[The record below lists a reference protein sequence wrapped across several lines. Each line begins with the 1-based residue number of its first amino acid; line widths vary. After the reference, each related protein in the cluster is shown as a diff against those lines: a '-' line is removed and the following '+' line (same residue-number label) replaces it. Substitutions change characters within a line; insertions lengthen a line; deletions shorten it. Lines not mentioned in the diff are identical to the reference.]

1 MKSYLEELFSLKGKV
16 AIVTGASRGIGL
28 EIAIALAKSGA
39 DVFALGRTKK
49 IKKYHKN
56 FNYISCDI
64 SDEVAFKDICQ
75 NITKSKKN
83 INILINSAG
92 ISLELKEGE
101 EISIFEK
108 TININL
114 TAAYSCCIVARR
126 YMKKGGSIINISS
139 IGSKIGFPNNPSYL
153 SSKGALNQLTKSLAN
168 DFAEANIRVNALLP
182 GYIKTKMTE
191 KSLKNKNEN
200 KKRIDR
206 MILKR
211 WGKPKDITG
220 AAIFLCSESSSYVTG
235 SEIVIDG
242 GWTSKGL

>member
-1 MKSYLEELFSLKGKV
+1 MKSYLEDLFSLKGKV
-16 AIVTGASRGIGL
+16 AIVAGASRGIGL

-64 SDEVAFKDICQ
+64 SDEAAFKEICEK
-75 NITKSKKN
+75 ITHLKKN
-83 INILINSAG
+83 INILVNSAG

-101 EISIFEK
+101 EVKIFKK

-114 TAAYSCCIVARR
+114 IAAYSCCITVKK

-168 DFAEANIRVNALLP
+168 DFAEANIRVNTLLP
-182 GYIKTKMTE
+182 GYFKTKMTE
-191 KSLKNKNEN
+191 KSYKNKNEN

-206 MILKR
+206 MLLKR
-211 WGKPKDITG
+211 WGKPKDIVG
-220 AAIFLCSESSSYVTG
+220 AAIFLSSESSSYVTG